1 MAYIQ
6 TRHVDVGGLLSGTFA
21 ELARIP
27 RALAIYLGS
36 NGFKHANPKLYRKL
50 AYGLIALAALSSM
63 PLLDPLF
70 R

>member
-1 MAYIQ
+1 MLPVPPP
-6 TRHVDVGGLLSGTFA
+6 H
-21 ELARIP
+21 
-27 RALAIYLGS
+27 
-36 NGFKHANPKLYRKL
+36 GFKPADPKLYRKL